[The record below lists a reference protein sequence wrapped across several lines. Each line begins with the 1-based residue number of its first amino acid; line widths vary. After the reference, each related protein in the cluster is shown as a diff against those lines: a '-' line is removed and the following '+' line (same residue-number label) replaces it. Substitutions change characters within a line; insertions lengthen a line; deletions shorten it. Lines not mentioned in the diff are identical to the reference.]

1 MGDAAFPN
9 FLWIVAAMSCFLLV
23 VVLGLLL
30 FLWMV
35 SWVKP
40 FSSKLFLLDVCLLC
54 GLLLVVVVVKM
65 VFFIPLWL

>member
-1 MGDAAFPN
+1 
-9 FLWIVAAMSCFLLV
+9 MSCSLLV

-35 SWVKP
+35 FWVKP

-54 GLLLVVVVVKM
+54 GLLLVVVVVVVKM